1 MVKLEECPNFKTTES
16 KVFTEFKGKVYI
28 GTEEIRP
35 EIKAILKDQAK
46 NWLTSQLYEI
56 LDATITNEAYN
67 LALIQS
73 KDMDNVYSAKMLHH
87 WNFVLKNILK
97 KLSE

>member
-1 MVKLEECPNFKTTES
+1 MVKSETCPNFKDSES
-16 KVFTEFKGKVYI
+16 RVFTEFKGKVYI
-28 GTEEIRP
+28 GTEEIKP
-35 EIKAILKDQAK
+35 AIRELLKDQAK
-46 NWLTSQLYEI
+46 NLLTSQLYEV

>member
-1 MVKLEECPNFKTTES
+1 
-16 KVFTEFKGKVYI
+16 
-28 GTEEIRP
+28 
-35 EIKAILKDQAK
+35 
-46 NWLTSQLYEI
+46 LYEV